1 MPPVN
6 PMPAFTD
13 SVFLGSKLTPTRRG
27 DASTLR
33 GAQSAS
39 AMTSPAVAKP
49 MADGNGDLAA

>member
-1 MPPVN
+1 
-6 PMPAFTD
+6 MPAFTD